1 MRAIRHFLPWVGVLV
16 AFGLLVSLLP
26 ETTKWSILITQI
38 PLVPVTGLVVYRFF
52 VPGELSEKA
61 VRITIA
67 LVALVGFSFALYIG
81 LSWGGDSST
90 VTCSTGGC
98 NAAETSKGARL
109 FFDIRTT
116 TVGMVGYSLVILSL
130 LVPGNIGRLA
140 TAFLGTFGFATSVY
154 LTYYLA
160 STFNTS
166 CQWCLGSAAA
176 MTTIFVLSY
185 WRLFRFIR

>member
-16 AFGLLVSLLP
+16 AFGLLISLLP

-38 PLVPVTGLVVYRFF
+38 PLVPVTGLIAYRFF
-52 VPGELSEKA
+52 RPGELSEKA
-61 VRITIA
+61 LRITIA
-67 LVALVGFSFALYIG
+67 LVALVGFAIALYIG
-81 LSWGGDSST
+81 LSWGADGSS

-98 NAAETSKGARL
+98 DAAENSEGAEL
-109 FFDIRTT
+109 FFGIRTT
-116 TVGMVGYSLVILSL
+116 TVGMIGYSLVILSL
-130 LVPGNIGRLA
+130 LVPGNIGRLT

-160 STFNTS
+160 STFQTS

-176 MTTIFVLSY
+176 MTTIFALSF